1 MAVLPIIF
9 QDEHKTHASIYFD
22 PDRSQPIFVVDIGH
36 HQTPPSHFYGPAVRE
51 YYLLHLIESG
61 CGTMERNGKI
71 TTLHAGEA
79 FLIQPGETTLYR
91 ADHQDPWTYYWIAF
105 HGSFAKTLLE
115 NTTHLLCMPYR
126 ESGLIALKTA
136 FLQAKNN
143 VNTDMVALLRLLFSV
158 LDSIKTPDATAK
170 KDTVDAVSRAMRYME
185 ENYQKPVDIASLAS
199 QLGFSRAY
207 FSTLFQKTTGE
218 TPYQYLTKIR
228 LSRAQGYL
236 QSPTLSVE
244 EIAYSVGF
252 SSLQRFSEM
261 FKKQYGLSP
270 LQYKKSLQSQ

>member
-1 MAVLPIIF
+1 
-9 QDEHKTHASIYFD
+9 
-22 PDRSQPIFVVDIGH
+22 
-36 HQTPPSHFYGPAVRE
+36 
-51 YYLLHLIESG
+51 
-61 CGTMERNGKI
+61 
-71 TTLHAGEA
+71 
-79 FLIQPGETTLYR
+79 
-91 ADHQDPWTYYWIAF
+91 
-105 HGSFAKTLLE
+105 
-115 NTTHLLCMPYR
+115 
-126 ESGLIALKTA
+126 
-136 FLQAKNN
+136 
-143 VNTDMVALLRLLFSV
+143 MVALLRLLFSV
-158 LDSIKTPDATAK
+158 LDSIKTPDATTK

-270 LQYKKSLQSQ
+270 LQYRKAQQSQ